1 MTMATFQRHRLTPW
15 LLLAPQL
22 AIVAVFFFWPAA
34 QAVLQAFYVEDPFG
48 LGRTFV
54 AFENFTRVL
63 ASTEYYRALGI
74 TVTFSV
80 GVALGAMALA
90 LLLAVLADRVIKG
103 AHAYKTLLIWPY
115 AVAPA
120 VAGVLWMFMLDP
132 ELGLVSAWLG
142 TLGVDWNHQLNGGQA
157 MTLVVM
163 ASIWKQMS
171 YNFVFFLAGLQAIPK
186 SLLEAAAIDG
196 AGPWR
201 RFWTITFPL
210 LSPTSFFLLVMNSV
224 YAFFETFGTIDATT
238 AGGPGGATRTLVYKV
253 YEDGFIGYDL
263 GSSAA
268 QSVLLMLLVGLLTLL
283 QFRYLERKVQY

>member
-1 MTMATFQRHRLTPW
+1 MATFQRHRLTPW
-15 LLLAPQL
+15 LLLSPQL
-22 AIVAVFFFWPAA
+22 AIVAIFFFWPAF
-34 QAVLQAFYVEDPFG
+34 QAVIQAFYVQDPFG
-48 LGRTFV
+48 LGRAFV

-63 ASTEYYRALGI
+63 GSAEYYRALGT
-74 TVTFSV
+74 TVTFSIS
-80 GVALGAMALA
+80 VALGAMALA

-103 AHAYKTLLIWPY
+103 AHGYKTLLIWPY

-120 VAGVLWMFMLDP
+120 VAGVLWVFMLDP

-142 TLGVDWNHQLNGGQA
+142 AMGIDWNHQLNGGQA
-157 MTLVVM
+157 MALVIM

-186 SLLEAAAIDG
+186 SLLEAAAIDN

>member
-1 MTMATFQRHRLTPW
+1 MATFQRHRLTPW
-15 LLLAPQL
+15 LLLSPQL
-22 AIVAVFFFWPAA
+22 AIVAIFFFWPAA
-34 QAVLQAFYVEDPFG
+34 QAVIQAFYVEDPFG
-48 LGRTFV
+48 LGRVFV

-63 ASTEYYRALGI
+63 ASAEYYRALGI
-74 TVTFSV
+74 TITFSIS
-80 GVALGAMALA
+80 VALGAMALA

-103 AHAYKTLLIWPY
+103 AHGYKTLLIWPY

-120 VAGVLWMFMLDP
+120 VAGVLWVFMLDP
-132 ELGLVSAWLG
+132 ELGLISAWLEAMG
-142 TLGVDWNHQLNGGQA
+142 IDWNHQLNGGQA
-157 MTLVVM
+157 MALVIM

-186 SLLEAAAIDG
+186 SLLEAAAMDN

-283 QFRYLERKVQY
+283 QFRYLESKVQY

>member
-1 MTMATFQRHRLTPW
+1 MATFQRHRLTPW
-15 LLLAPQL
+15 LLLSPQL
-22 AIVAVFFFWPAA
+22 AIVAIFFFWPAA
-34 QAVLQAFYVEDPFG
+34 QAVFQAFYVEDPFG

-54 AFENFTRVL
+54 AFENFTRL
-63 ASTEYYRALGI
+63 FGSAEYYRALGI
-74 TVTFSV
+74 TITFSIS
-80 GVALGAMALA
+80 VALGAMALA

-103 AHAYKTLLIWPY
+103 ANGYKTLLIWPY

-120 VAGVLWMFMLDP
+120 VAGVLWVFMLDP
-132 ELGLVSAWLG
+132 ELGLISAWLG
-142 TLGVDWNHQLNGGQA
+142 AVGIDWNHQLNGGQA
-157 MTLVVM
+157 MALVIM

-171 YNFVFFLAGLQAIPK
+171 YNFVFFLAGLQAIPR
-186 SLLEAAAIDG
+186 SLLEAAAMDN

-283 QFRYLERKVQY
+283 QFRYLESKVQY

>member
-1 MTMATFQRHRLTPW
+1 MRLFNVTASRPGCCWPSVGHRRGLF
-15 LLLAPQL
+15 LLAG
-22 AIVAVFFFWPAA
+22 A

-54 AFENFTRVL
+54 AFENFARVL
-63 ASTEYYRALGI
+63 ASAEYYRALGI
-74 TVTFSV
+74 TVAS
-80 GVALGAMALA
+80 ASAWRSAHGAGTAA
-90 LLLAVLADRVIKG
+90 GGARRPCDQG
-103 AHAYKTLLIWPY
+103 AHGYKTLLIWPY

-132 ELGLVSAWLG
+132 ELGLISAWLG
-142 TLGVDWNHQLNGGQA
+142 ALGIDWNHQLNGGQA
-157 MTLVVM
+157 MALVVM

-171 YNFVFFLAGLQAIPK
+171 YNFVFFLAGLQAIPR
-186 SLLEAAAIDG
+186 SLLEAAAIDN

-238 AGGPGGATRTLVYKV
+238 AGALAAPRERWSTRSTRMA
-253 YEDGFIGYDL
+253 
-263 GSSAA
+263 SSATTWA
-268 QSVLLMLLVGLLTLL
+268 PARRS
-283 QFRYLERKVQY
+283 RCC

>member
-1 MTMATFQRHRLTPW
+1 MATFQRHRVTPW

-22 AIVAVFFFWPAA
+22 AVIAVFFFWPAA
-34 QAVLQAFYVEDPFG
+34 QALVQAFYIEDPFG
-48 LGRTFV
+48 LGRSFV
-54 AFENFTRVL
+54 AFENFTRL
-63 ASTEYYRALGI
+63 LTSPAYYRALG
-74 TVTFSV
+74 VTGLFSV
-80 GVALGAMALA
+80 SVALGAMALA
-90 LLLAVLADRVIKG
+90 LLLAVLADRVIRG
-103 AHAYKTLLIWPY
+103 AHGYKTLLIWPY

-132 ELGLVSAWLG
+132 ELGLISAWLSAVG
-142 TLGVDWNHQLNGGQA
+142 IDWNHRLNGGQA
-157 MTLVVM
+157 MTLVVL

-171 YNFVFFLAGLQAIPK
+171 YNFVFFLAGLQAIPR

-201 RFWTITFPL
+201 RFWSVTFPL

-238 AGGPGGATRTLVYKV
+238 GGGPGGATRTLVYKV
-253 YEDGFIGYDL
+253 YEDGFIGFDL

-268 QSVLLMLLVGLLTLL
+268 QSVLLMLLVGLLTLV
-283 QFRYLERKVQY
+283 QFRYVERRVQYH